1 MEIKKR
7 ALLKILVT
15 QAPLIV
21 KTTLRHIFGLSEQS
35 KYWDL
40 RTELVIAVLRY
51 MLNDAPPVTIS
62 RAQELSIRDRI
73 IKGNMWVSKLTIP
86 KPPEDDI
93 RQVLF
98 KAIEGLKELGDA
110 SGGYQEPDV
119 LPVEAEWT
127 GYRAGVS
134 AQSPEPAISEAE
146 KFTEMMREV
155 TSEVTVL
162 YFHGGGL
169 YLLDPASHRPA
180 TAMLARLTK
189 GRCLSIRY
197 RLAPQNPFPAALL
210 DILSAYLSLLYPPP
224 DALHT
229 PVPSNRIVFAGDS
242 AGGNLCFSLLQVIL
256 EIQRQALFVT
266 WHGIQREV
274 PLPAGI
280 ATSSPWLDVTGSAPS
295 YQANRAYDYLPTHL
309 SNFPA
314 CAAWP
319 TQPPRPHLY
328 TNETMLLHPLVS
340 PITASSWQG
349 CCPIYIQ
356 TGKELLSDEDTFS
369 AMKLANLGVTVIYE
383 EYESMPHCFGFIL
396 PKLPESKKFFTT
408 WARTI
413 KLMAETPDA
422 LVPSATLVKAKSLEE
437 VTLDLQTLS
446 TFTEEEII
454 QKMREKVEKM
464 TLSVPKL

>member
-62 RAQELSIRDRI
+62 RAQGLSIRDRI
-73 IKGNMWVSKLTIP
+73 INGNMWVSKLTIP

-110 SGGYQEPDV
+110 SGGYQEPDI

-134 AQSPEPAISEAE
+134 AKSPEPAISEAE
-146 KFTEMMREV
+146 KFTEMMRESPTRYCDAG
-155 TSEVTVL
+155 TSYQRTMSVHPVSP
-162 YFHGGGL
+162 G
-169 YLLDPASHRPA
+169 
-180 TAMLARLTK
+180 
-189 GRCLSIRY
+189 
-197 RLAPQNPFPAALL
+197 PQNPFPAALL

-229 PVPSNRIVFAGDS
+229 PVPSDRIVFAGDS

-280 ATSSPWLDVTGSAPS
+280 ATSSPWLDVTGSALHIKPIVPTTTYPPIS
-295 YQANRAYDYLPTHL
+295 RISQPALPGQLSRRVPTSILTNPCFSTHL
-309 SNFPA
+309 CRLS
-314 CAAWP
+314 
-319 TQPPRPHLY
+319 RPIAGK
-328 TNETMLLHPLVS
+328 N
-340 PITASSWQG
+340 A
-349 CCPIYIQ
+349 

-413 KLMAETPDA
+413 KLMVENPEA
-422 LVPSATLVKAKSLEE
+422 LVPSATLIKAKSLEE

-464 TLSVPKL
+464 TLTVPKL